1 MHLTYRWRAT
11 LVIELGLLMAVL
23 DVTIVSVVLPQI
35 ATALHAEY
43 QTSTWIGTGYLL
55 ANAAVIPIIG
65 YISDRVGSKTIFLLA
80 LGIFT
85 LGSALCAFAPNE
97 QALIAFR
104 IFQGIG
110 GGALLPVAMAII
122 FRLFDPTER
131 AAAISVLMIP
141 VLLGP
146 AFGPTLGGY
155 LATAASWNAIF
166 LINLPLGVAAFLLA
180 FLVLR
185 GKAEEKAANSNN
197 KAPVTQRF
205 DWLGLV
211 LAMASFTVLVY
222 SITLAGSDG
231 WDTPTFIGSLI
242 AGSVLLVAFVLVE
255 LLVTDPVIDLR
266 LFRSYTFTIA
276 NVLAWVSSAVFF
288 GSIFLLP
295 VFFERVE
302 HLSALSTGEIVISQ
316 GLAMAVGLAI
326 SGRFY
331 NRVGPRMLA
340 VIGAI
345 LVTVSMVGFTRLTT
359 TTTGADLQIWLIL
372 RGLGLGLFIQPLQTL
387 SVSVVSRQ
395 QMARATSLR
404 NSTTTVFSAV
414 GVAGLASYL
423 TQQATTHLKE
433 ATATCVAQA
442 GQHLQLA
449 ALHACIGQQSLTM
462 GMNDTFFFALIAC
475 AVCAVATIFVGRDP
489 ALEAAKAAKSRG
501 EKVEESAPMTV
512 TP

>member
-11 LVIELGLLMAVL
+11 LVIGLGLLMSLL

-65 YISDRVGSKTIFLLA
+65 YLSDRIGSKTIFLLA
-80 LGIFT
+80 LGLFT
-85 LGSALCAFAPNE
+85 MGSALCAFAPSVP
-97 QALIAFR
+97 ALIAFR
-104 IFQGIG
+104 VFQGIG
-110 GGALLPVAMAII
+110 GGALLPVGMAII
-122 FRLFDPTER
+122 FRLFAPTER
-131 AAAISVLMIP
+131 ARAIAVLMIP
-141 VLLGP
+141 ILLGP

-166 LINLPLGVAAFLLA
+166 LINLPIGVVAFLLA
-180 FLVLR
+180 LGVLR
-185 GKAEEKAANSNN
+185 GRAEEQAANGND
-197 KAPVTQRF
+197 KAPETQRF

-222 SITLAGSDG
+222 GITLAGTDG
-231 WDTPTFIGSLI
+231 WGAPVVIASLI
-242 AGSVLLVAFVLVE
+242 AGGVLLVAFVLVE
-255 LLVTDPVIDLR
+255 LRVTDPVLDLC

-276 NVLAWVSSAVFF
+276 NVLIWVSSAVFF
-288 GSIFLLP
+288 ASLFLVP

-302 HLSALSTGEIVISQ
+302 QLSALTTGEILIAQ

-326 SGRFY
+326 SGGLY
-331 NRVGPRMLA
+331 NRVGPRVIA

-345 LVTVSMVGFTRLTT
+345 LVTVSMVGYTRLTV
-359 TTTGADLQIWLIL
+359 TTTGADLQLWLIL
-372 RGLGLGLFIQPLQTL
+372 RGLGLGLFIQALQTL
-387 SVSVVSRQ
+387 SVSVVSNP
-395 QMARATSLR
+395 QMARAQSLR

-414 GVAGLASYL
+414 GVAVFTSYL
-423 TQQATTHLKE
+423 TGHATTHLKD
-433 ATATCVAQA
+433 ATATCIAQA

-449 ALHACIGQQSLTM
+449 ALHACVGQQSLTL

-475 AVCAVATIFVGRDP
+475 AVCAVATLFVGRDP
-489 ALEAAKAAKSRG
+489 ALEEARAAKKRG
-501 EKVEESAPMTV
+501 ETGEESAQMTV

>member
-35 ATALHAEY
+35 ATALHADY

-55 ANAAVIPIIG
+55 ANAAVIPITG

-80 LGIFT
+80 LGLFT

-131 AAAISVLMIP
+131 AGAIAVLMIP

-155 LATAASWNAIF
+155 LATTASWNAIF
-166 LINLPLGVAAFLLA
+166 LINLPIGVVAFLLA
-180 FLVLR
+180 LLVLH
-185 GKAEEKAANSNN
+185 GKADEQAANGLD
-197 KAPVTQRF
+197 KVPDTQRF

-222 SITLAGSDG
+222 SITQAGTDG
-231 WDTPTFIGSLI
+231 WGNPTVIGSLI
-242 AGSVLLVAFVLVE
+242 AGSVMLVAFVLVE
-255 LLVTDPVIDLR
+255 LLVKDPVMDLR

-276 NVLAWVSSAVFF
+276 NVLMWVSSAVFF

-302 HLSALSTGEIVISQ
+302 NLSALTTGEIVIAQ

-326 SGRFY
+326 SGRLY
-331 NRVGPRMLA
+331 NRVGPRVLA

-359 TTTGADLQIWLIL
+359 TTTGADLQLWLIL

-387 SVSVVSRQ
+387 SVSVVSNQ

-404 NSTTTVFSAV
+404 NSTTTVASAV
-414 GVAGLASYL
+414 GVAVLTSYL
-423 TQQATTHLKE
+423 TRQATTHIKE
-433 ATATCVAQA
+433 ATATCAAQA
-442 GQHLQLA
+442 GQHLHLS
-449 ALHACIGQQSLTM
+449 ALHACIGQQTLTL

-475 AVCAVATIFVGRDP
+475 AVCAAATIFVGRDP
-489 ALEAAKAAKSRG
+489 ALEAAKAAKKRG
-501 EKVEESAPMTV
+501 EKGEESTPMTV

>member
-1 MHLTYRWRAT
+1 MRLTYRWRAT

-35 ATALHAEY
+35 ATALHADY

-55 ANAAVIPIIG
+55 ANAAVIPITG
-65 YISDRVGSKTIFLLA
+65 YLSDRVGSKTIFLLA

-131 AAAISVLMIP
+131 AGAIAVLLLP

-155 LATAASWNAIF
+155 LATTSSWNAIF
-166 LINLPLGVAAFLLA
+166 LINLPLGVVAFLLA
-180 FLVLR
+180 LLVLR
-185 GKAEEKAANSNN
+185 GKADEHAANGNDKVSD
-197 KAPVTQRF
+197 TQQF

-222 SITLAGSDG
+222 SITQAGTDG
-231 WDTPTFIGSLI
+231 WGNPTVIGELV
-242 AGSVLLVAFVLVE
+242 AGSVMLVAFVLVE
-255 LLVTDPVIDLR
+255 LLVKDPVMDIR
-266 LFRSYTFTIA
+266 LFRSYTFTVA
-276 NVLAWVSSAVFF
+276 NVLSWVSSAVFF
-288 GSIFLLP
+288 GSLFLLP

-302 HLSALSTGEIVISQ
+302 NLSALTTGEIVIAQ

-326 SGRFY
+326 SGRLY
-331 NRVGPRMLA
+331 NRVGPRVLA

-345 LVTVSMVGFTRLTT
+345 LVSVSMFGFTRLTA
-359 TTTGADLQIWLIL
+359 TTTGADLQLWLIL

-387 SVSVVSRQ
+387 TVSVVSTQ
-395 QMARATSLR
+395 QMARATSLT
-404 NSTTTVFSAV
+404 NSTRTVAGAI

-433 ATATCVAQA
+433 ATAACVAQA
-442 GQHLQLA
+442 GQHLQIS
-449 ALHACIGQQSLTM
+449 ALHACIGQQTLTM

-475 AVCAVATIFVGRDP
+475 AVCAVATIFIGRDP
-489 ALEAAKAAKSRG
+489 ALEGAKAAKKRD
-501 EKVEESAPMTV
+501 ETVEESAPMTV

>member
-11 LVIELGLLMAVL
+11 LVIALGLLMAVL
-23 DVTIVSVVLPQI
+23 DITIVSVVLPQI

-65 YISDRVGSKTIFLLA
+65 YLSDRIGSKTIFLLA
-80 LGIFT
+80 LGLFT
-85 LGSALCAFAPNE
+85 LGSALCAFAPSVP
-97 QALIAFR
+97 ALIAFR
-104 IFQGIG
+104 VFQGIG
-110 GGALLPVAMAII
+110 GGALLPVGMAII

-131 AAAISVLMIP
+131 ASAIALLMIP
-141 VLLGP
+141 ILLGP

-166 LINLPLGVAAFLLA
+166 LINLPIGVIAFLLA
-180 FLVLR
+180 LLVLR
-185 GKAEEKAANSNN
+185 GKTDERAAEGLDKLSD
-197 KAPVTQRF
+197 TRQF

-222 SITLAGSDG
+222 GFTQTGTDG
-231 WDTPTFIGSLI
+231 WGTPTVIGSLI
-242 AGSVLLVAFVLVE
+242 AGCVLLVAFVLVE
-255 LLVTDPVIDLR
+255 LLVTDPVMDLR

-288 GSIFLLP
+288 ASLFLLP

-302 HLSALSTGEIVISQ
+302 HLSALTTGEIVIAQ
-316 GLAMAVGLAI
+316 GLAMAVGLAF
-326 SGRFY
+326 SGRLY
-331 NRVGPRMLA
+331 NRVGPRVLA

-345 LVTVSMVGFTRLTT
+345 LVTVSMIGFTRLTT
-359 TTTGADLQIWLIL
+359 TTTGADLQLWLIL

-387 SVSVVSRQ
+387 SVSVVSKP

-404 NSTTTVFSAV
+404 NSTTTVFNAV
-414 GVAGLASYL
+414 GVAVLTSYL
-423 TQQATTHLKE
+423 TQQTTTHLKE

-442 GQHLQLA
+442 SQHLQIS
-449 ALHACIGQQSLTM
+449 ALHACIGQQAITM
-462 GMNDTFFFALIAC
+462 GMNDTFFLALIAC
-475 AVCAVATIFVGRDP
+475 SVCAVATIFVGRDP
-489 ALEAAKAAKSRG
+489 ALEDAKEARQRG
-501 EKVEESAPMTV
+501 EKGEESAPMTV

>member
-1 MHLTYRWRAT
+1 MQLTYRWRAT
-11 LVIELGLLMAVL
+11 LVIGLGLLMSLL

-80 LGIFT
+80 LGLFT
-85 LGSALCAFAPNE
+85 LGSALCAFAPSVP
-97 QALIAFR
+97 ALIAFR
-104 IFQGIG
+104 VFQGIG
-110 GGALLPVAMAII
+110 GGALLPVGMAII

-131 AAAISVLMIP
+131 ARAIAVLMIP
-141 VLLGP
+141 ILLGP

-166 LINLPLGVAAFLLA
+166 LINLPIGVVAFLLA
-180 FLVLR
+180 LLALR
-185 GKAEEKAANSNN
+185 GKEEEQAAEGLDRG
-197 KAPVTQRF
+197 PDTQRF

-222 SITLAGSDG
+222 GITLAGSDG
-231 WDTPTFIGSLI
+231 WDTPTVIGSLI
-242 AGSVLLVAFVLVE
+242 AGSVMLVAFVLVE
-255 LLVTDPVIDLR
+255 LRVTDPVLDLR

-276 NVLAWVSSAVFF
+276 NALIWVSSAVFF
-288 GSIFLLP
+288 ASLFLVP

-302 HLSALSTGEIVISQ
+302 QLSALTTGEIVIAQ

-326 SGRFY
+326 SGGLY
-331 NRVGPRMLA
+331 NRVGPRVFA
-340 VIGAI
+340 VSGAI
-345 LVTVSMVGFTRLTT
+345 LVTVSMVGFTRLTV
-359 TTTGADLQIWLIL
+359 TTTGTDVQLWLIV
-372 RGLGLGLFIQPLQTL
+372 RGLGLGLFIQALQTL
-387 SVSVVSRQ
+387 SVSMVSRQ

-414 GVAGLASYL
+414 GVAVLTSYL
-423 TQQATTHLKE
+423 TQQATTHLKD
-433 ATATCVAQA
+433 ATATCAAQV

-449 ALHACIGQQSLTM
+449 ALHACVGQQTLTL

-475 AVCAVATIFVGRDP
+475 AVCAVATLFVGRDP
-489 ALEAAKAAKSRG
+489 ALEESRAAKKRG
-501 EKVEESAPMTV
+501 EKGEESAPMTV